1 MDIFGGV
8 VVSVIAVVVIWFLV
22 YLYRGRHTQ
31 VAYLESTDR
40 LTASN
45 NRLAEAVNRLADAM
59 AKK

>member
-8 VVSVIAVVVIWFLV
+8 VMSVIAVGVIWFLL
-22 YLYRGRHTQ
+22 YLYRGRQTQ